1 MSSALTYITNE
12 KMVFTNGKSL
22 VYRSKKGLLVTLK
35 RFLPYH
41 TSISTIAALI
51 YFNPCKFYVIQ
62 SRPSSQLQFQSSGS
76 SNSYVKVPSF
86 LVIKMM
92 FKRYQ
97 WNQSIVHEIYLLQ
110 SGSTTE
116 VHFADNTRRKLFGE
130 PQLATYYNT
139 IFSDPI

>member
-1 MSSALTYITNE
+1 MA
-12 KMVFTNGKSL
+12 FTDGKSL
-22 VYRSKKGLLVTLK
+22 VYKSKKGLLVTLK

-41 TSISTIAALI
+41 TSISAIAALI
-51 YFNPCKFYVIQ
+51 YFNPCKLSVIQ
-62 SRPSSQLQFQSSGS
+62 SRPSSQQQFPSSGL
-76 SNSYVKVPSF
+76 SNSYVKVSSF

-97 WNQSIVHEIYLLQ
+97 WNQSIVHEIYVLQ

-116 VHFADNTRRKLFGE
+116 VHFADSTRRKWFGE
-130 PQLATYYNT
+130 PQVATYYNT